1 MVGHNRVQHLPGLVE
16 HIPLEVL
23 DIQHNL
29 LTRLPD
35 ALFSK
40 ALK

>member
-1 MVGHNRVQHLPGLVE
+1 MVGHNHIHVLPALVE

-23 DIQHNL
+23 DIQHNTL
-29 LTRLPD
+29 SRLPD
-35 ALFSK
+35 TLFSK

>member
-1 MVGHNRVQHLPGLVE
+1 MLGHNHVQNLPALVE

-29 LTRLPD
+29 FTRLPET
-35 ALFSK
+35 LFSK

>member
-1 MVGHNRVQHLPGLVE
+1 MAGHNHIHVLPVLVE

-23 DIQHNL
+23 DIQHNV

-35 ALFSK
+35 HLFSK